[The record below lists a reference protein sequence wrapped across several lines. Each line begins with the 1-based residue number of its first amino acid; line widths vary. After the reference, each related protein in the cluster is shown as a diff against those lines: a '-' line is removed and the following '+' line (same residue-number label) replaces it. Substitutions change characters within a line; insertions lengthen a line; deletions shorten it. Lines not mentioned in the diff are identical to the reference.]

1 MSCNIISGRPSV
13 VGILIAP
20 NGADL
25 VATQVFQHLSDPNED
40 QALQLLSLQNALAA
54 SLPDVAADAAVVR
67 SPDWSQFTKRAVL
80 RKKYAV
86 EGVLLATC
94 RNRLR
99 QVRSMDGREIGE
111 IMGSNKAEIEAR
123 ARVLA
128 NEAVEACAAALA
140 AAEIARQGG
149 I

>member
-1 MSCNIISGRPSV
+1 
-13 VGILIAP
+13 
-20 NGADL
+20 
-25 VATQVFQHLSDPNED
+25 
-40 QALQLLSLQNALAA
+40 
-54 SLPDVAADAAVVR
+54 
-67 SPDWSQFTKRAVL
+67 
-80 RKKYAV
+80 
-86 EGVLLATC
+86 
-94 RNRLR
+94 
-99 QVRSMDGREIGE
+99 MDGREIGE